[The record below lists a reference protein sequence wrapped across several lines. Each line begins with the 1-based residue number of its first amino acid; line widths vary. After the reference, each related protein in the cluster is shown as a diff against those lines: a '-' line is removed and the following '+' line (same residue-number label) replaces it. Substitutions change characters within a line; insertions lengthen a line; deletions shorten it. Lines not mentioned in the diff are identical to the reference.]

1 LLEKAGLVVRAPS
14 PDDERSITVT
24 IIDAGR
30 ALLAKVLPGHIEV
43 VSGLLFEPLSRDDVE
58 TLAGL
63 LAPVRDHMRS
73 TPPRSAAPR
82 RREGG
87 AQGLA
92 RARRCS
98 CRSASPSGSSTARW
112 ARREESGLG
121 ATGLAGRLAEAR
133 AGALVGREPE
143 RAVLDRMI
151 SGAADAP
158 LVAYLHGPGGIG
170 KSSLLRYAARQAELT
185 GRRVVQVDAR
195 FLDAD
200 PRRLEEAAAP
210 ACAESGA
217 VLLID
222 TFEQCQPLEAWL
234 RETFLPRL
242 ADDVIV
248 VLAGRAAPD
257 AEWSLDRGWA
267 QLFTALAVRP
277 LDAAQSDALLA
288 ARGVPAEQR
297 GAYVAFAGG
306 SPLALS
312 LAASVPAAAPGAPWE
327 PTGDVLTTLVERL
340 VGDLPSA
347 VHRHALEVVAQ
358 AYVTREPLLRAVLG
372 DEDTATVF
380 SWLRQLPY
388 IEATPEGLHPHDAV
402 RATLEADLRWRDP
415 ERYDDIRVR
424 ISLAGLQA
432 VRSAAEDDAL
442 LRVAEWM
449 FLFRDRSGQDDLYNW
464 RAHPHVEDT
473 PLRPDDVP
481 GVLHM
486 AEETEGPASA
496 AAVAHWVR
504 RQPEAFRVYRYA
516 GSATPVSFM
525 AILRLDAPL
534 PEDRAADPVIATV
547 WDLVAAAA
555 PLGPGEHLG
564 IRRFAVQPGGH
575 QRPSPLMDLVS
586 RRTIAEEMRVRGRAV
601 TFTVFEDGDRWR
613 RYLAEAGLREVAA
626 VDVGGRQQH
635 VFGRDWRRQ
644 TVQQWVQHRARTAVT
659 PIATWPATA
668 STSGPGDPLP
678 RAAFEEGV
686 LEALRTWHTPRE
698 FATSVLLHSH
708 LVPPGSPDPAAD
720 LRNAITAALDA
731 LQIDPVGVK
740 AHEALTATYI
750 AASRT
755 HKAAA
760 RRLGVPYGTYRRH
773 LALAKERL
781 TEQLLRQPATSTPT
795 PPHSSPEE

>member
-1 LLEKAGLVVRAPS
+1 
-14 PDDERSITVT
+14 
-24 IIDAGR
+24 
-30 ALLAKVLPGHIEV
+30 
-43 VSGLLFEPLSRDDVE
+43 
-58 TLAGL
+58 
-63 LAPVRDHMRS
+63 
-73 TPPRSAAPR
+73 
-82 RREGG
+82 
-87 AQGLA
+87 
-92 RARRCS
+92 
-98 CRSASPSGSSTARW
+98 
-112 ARREESGLG
+112 
-121 ATGLAGRLAEAR
+121 
-133 AGALVGREPE
+133 
-143 RAVLDRMI
+143 
-151 SGAADAP
+151 
-158 LVAYLHGPGGIG
+158 
-170 KSSLLRYAARQAELT
+170 
-185 GRRVVQVDAR
+185 VDGR

-200 PRRLEEAAAP
+200 PRRLEELAAP
-210 ACAESGA
+210 ACAEPGA

-234 RETFLPRL
+234 RETFLLRL
-242 ADDVIV
+242 ADHAIV
-248 VLAGRAAPD
+248 VVASRVAPN
-257 AEWSLDRGWA
+257 AEWSLDPGWA

-277 LDAAQSDALLA
+277 LDAAQSHALLA

-297 GAYVAFAGG
+297 GAFVAFAGG

-312 LAASVPAAAPGAPWE
+312 LAASVPPAAPGAPWE

-347 VHRHALEVVAQ
+347 VHRRALEVVAQ

-372 DEDTATVF
+372 DEDTDTVF

-415 ERYDDIRVR
+415 ERYDDSRAR

-432 VRSAAEDDAL
+432 VRGAAEDDAL

-449 FLFRDRSGQDDLYNW
+449 FLFRNQGGSDDLYNY
-464 RAHPHVEDT
+464 RTHPHIEDT
-473 PLRPDDVP
+473 PLQAEDVP
-481 GVLHM
+481 GVLRM
-486 AEETEGPASA
+486 AEEAEGPASA

-504 RQPEAFRVYRYA
+504 RQPEAFRVHRYA
-516 GSATPVSFM
+516 GSSAPASFM

-534 PEDRAADPVIATV
+534 PEDRAEDPVIAAV
-547 WDLVAAAA
+547 WDLVETAA

-575 QRPSPLMDLVS
+575 QRPSPLMELTS
-586 RRTIAEEMRVRGRAV
+586 RRTIGEEMRTHGRAV
-601 TFTVFEDGDRWR
+601 TFTVFEDAGRWG
-613 RYLAEAGLREVAA
+613 RYLAEAGMPEVAA
-626 VDVGGRQQH
+626 VDVDGRQQH
-635 VFGRDWRRQ
+635 VFGRDWRRL
-644 TVQQWVQHRARTAVT
+644 TVEQWVQHRARAAVT
-659 PIATWPATA
+659 PVATWPATA
-668 STSGPGDPLP
+668 SASGPGDQLP
-678 RAAFEEGV
+678 RVAFEEGV

-708 LVPPGSPDPAAD
+708 LVPPGSPDPVAD
-720 LRNAITAALDA
+720 LRGAIITALDA
-731 LQIDPVGVK
+731 LQIDPAGVK

-781 TEQLLRQPATSTPT
+781 IEHLLRQPATTSTPT
-795 PPHSSPEE
+795 PPSPPGSCARQGEVVTPTPNAGNPVVGPRRVMGGG

>member
-1 LLEKAGLVVRAPS
+1 
-14 PDDERSITVT
+14 
-24 IIDAGR
+24 
-30 ALLAKVLPGHIEV
+30 
-43 VSGLLFEPLSRDDVE
+43 
-58 TLAGL
+58 
-63 LAPVRDHMRS
+63 
-73 TPPRSAAPR
+73 
-82 RREGG
+82 
-87 AQGLA
+87 
-92 RARRCS
+92 
-98 CRSASPSGSSTARW
+98 
-112 ARREESGLG
+112 LG
-121 ATGLAGRLAEAR
+121 ATALAGRLAAAR

-143 RAVLDRMI
+143 RAVLDRML

-170 KSSLLRYAARQAELT
+170 KSSLLRYAARQAELI
-185 GRRVVQVDAR
+185 GRRVVHVDAR

-210 ACAESGA
+210 ACAEPGA

-234 RETFLPRL
+234 RETFLLRL
-242 ADDVIV
+242 ADNAIV
-248 VLAGRAAPD
+248 VLAGRVAPD
-257 AEWSLDRGWA
+257 AEWSLDPGWA

-277 LDAAQSDALLA
+277 LDVAQSDALLA

-297 GAYVAFAGG
+297 DAFVTFAGG

-347 VHRHALEVVAQ
+347 VHRRALEVVAQ
-358 AYVTREPLLRAVLG
+358 GYVTREPLLRAVLG
-372 DEDTATVF
+372 DEDTAAVF

-415 ERYDDIRVR
+415 DRYDDVRVR
-424 ISLAGLQA
+424 ISLACLQA
-432 VRSAAEDDAL
+432 VRGATEEDAL

-449 FLFRDRSGQDDLYNW
+449 FLFRDQGGSDDLYNW

-473 PLRPDDVP
+473 PLQAEDVS
-481 GVLHM
+481 GVLRM
-486 AEETEGPASA
+486 AEEAEGPAST

-504 RQPEAFRVYRYA
+504 RQPSAFRVYRYA
-516 GSATPVSFM
+516 GSSAPVGFM
-525 AILRLDAPL
+525 AVLRLEAPL
-534 PEDRAADPVIATV
+534 SEDRAADPVIAAV

-555 PLGPGEHLG
+555 PLGPGDHLG

-575 QRPSPLMDLVS
+575 QQPSPLMDLVS
-586 RRTIAEEMRVRGRAV
+586 RRTIAEEMRTVGRAV
-601 TFTVFEDGDRWR
+601 TFTVFEDADRWG

-626 VDVGGRQQH
+626 VDVGGRRQH

-644 TVQQWVQHRARTAVT
+644 TVDQWVRHRARAAVT
-659 PIATWPATA
+659 PVATWPATA
-668 STSGPGDPLP
+668 ATSDPGDRLP
-678 RAAFEEGV
+678 RASFEEGV
-686 LEALRTWHTPRE
+686 LEALRTWHHPRE
-698 FATSVLLHSH
+698 FATSLLLHSH
-708 LVPPGSPDPAAD
+708 LIPPGSPDPAAD
-720 LRNAITAALDA
+720 LRGAITTALDA
-731 LQIDPVGVK
+731 LRTDPAGVK
-740 AHEALTATYI
+740 AHEALTTTYI

-755 HKAAA
+755 HRAAA

-781 TEQLLRQPATSTPT
+781 TEQLLRQPPRGQ
-795 PPHSSPEE
+795 P

>member
-1 LLEKAGLVVRAPS
+1 
-14 PDDERSITVT
+14 
-24 IIDAGR
+24 
-30 ALLAKVLPGHIEV
+30 
-43 VSGLLFEPLSRDDVE
+43 
-58 TLAGL
+58 
-63 LAPVRDHMRS
+63 M
-73 TPPRSAAPR
+73 
-82 RREGG
+82 
-87 AQGLA
+87 
-92 RARRCS
+92 
-98 CRSASPSGSSTARW
+98 
-112 ARREESGLG
+112 G
-121 ATGLAGRLAEAR
+121 ATGLARRLAAAR

-143 RAVLDRMI
+143 RAVLDRMLA
-151 SGAADAP
+151 GAAGAP

-170 KSSLLRYAARQAELT
+170 KSTLVRYAAQQAELA
-185 GRRVVQVDAR
+185 GRTVVHVDAR

-200 PRRLEEAAAP
+200 PHRLEEAAAP
-210 ACAESGA
+210 ACAEPGA

-222 TFEQCQPLEAWL
+222 TFEQCQQLEAWL

-242 ADDVIV
+242 ADNAIV
-248 VLAGRAAPD
+248 VLAGRAAPA
-257 AEWSLDRGWA
+257 AEWSLDPGWA
-267 QLFTALAVRP
+267 PLFTALAVRP

-288 ARGVPAEQR
+288 ARGVPTAQR
-297 GAYVAFAGG
+297 GSFIAFAGG

-347 VHRHALEVVAQ
+347 VHQRALEVVAQ
-358 AYVTREPLLRAVLG
+358 AYVTREPLLRSVLG
-372 DEDTATVF
+372 DEDTAVVF

-388 IEATPEGLHPHDAV
+388 IEATPEGLYPHDAV

-432 VRSAAEDDAL
+432 VRGATEDDAL

-449 FLFRDRSGQDDLYNW
+449 FLFREQSGREDLYNW
-464 RAHPHVEDT
+464 RAHPHVEDA
-473 PLRPDDVP
+473 PLRPEDVP
-481 GVLHM
+481 DVLRM

-516 GSATPVSFM
+516 GSSAPVSFM
-525 AILRLDAPL
+525 AILRLDAAQ
-534 PEDRAADPVIATV
+534 PEDRAEDPVIAAV
-547 WDLVAAAA
+547 WDLVEAAA

-575 QRPSPLMDLVS
+575 QRPSPLMELIS
-586 RRTIAEEMRVRGRAV
+586 RRTIAQEMRTRGRAV
-601 TFTVFEDGDRWR
+601 TFTVFEDADRWG
-613 RYLAEAGLREVAA
+613 RYLAEAGLPQVA
-626 VDVGGRQQH
+626 VVQVGGRPQH

-644 TVQQWVQHRARTAVT
+644 PVDQWVQHRVRAAVT
-659 PIATWPATA
+659 PVTTWPAPA
-668 STSGPGDPLP
+668 SPSGPGDRLP
-678 RAAFEEGV
+678 RAAFEDAV
-686 LEALRTWHTPRE
+686 LEALRTWHIPRE

-720 LRNAITAALDA
+720 LRGAITTALDA
-731 LQIDPVGVK
+731 LPIDPQGVK
-740 AHEALTATYI
+740 AHEALTVTYI

-781 TEQLLRQPATSTPT
+781 IEQLLRQP
-795 PPHSSPEE
+795 SPVGSAGHG